1 MAIRKRLKA
10 GFTLVELMI
19 VVAIIGILAVLAIY
33 GVRKYIANAKTAEA
47 RNALGQISKDAQS
60 AYEGERLDQATVLT
74 PGGTTSVVRKLCF
87 TASNPVPATVPAGQK
102 YQSTKV
108 DWQPAADVGGGGVAP
123 KGFPCLRYEMN
134 APQYYQYNYY
144 ITGTGD
150 QENDA
155 FTAEAQGD
163 LNNDT
168 VKSTFRATGKIQ
180 QARLNASPTLEE
192 VNPDE

>member
-1 MAIRKRLKA
+1 MAIRKQAKAA

-47 RNALGQISKDAQS
+47 RNSLGQISKDAQG
-60 AYEGERLDQATVLT
+60 AFEGERLASAAVLT
-74 PGGTTSVVRKLCF
+74 PGGDTGVVRRLCGK
-87 TASNPVPATVPAGQK
+87 ASNAVPATVPAGKK

-108 DWQPAADVGGGGVAP
+108 DWTPAADVSPVP
-123 KGFPCLRYEMN
+123 KGFPCLRFELN

-144 ITGTGD
+144 ITGNGD
-150 QENDA
+150 AENDS
-155 FTAEAQGD
+155 FTAEAVGD

-168 VKSTFRATGKIQ
+168 VQSTFRATGKIQ
-180 QARLNASPTLEE
+180 QSRLNASPTLEE
-192 VNPDE
+192 TNPDE